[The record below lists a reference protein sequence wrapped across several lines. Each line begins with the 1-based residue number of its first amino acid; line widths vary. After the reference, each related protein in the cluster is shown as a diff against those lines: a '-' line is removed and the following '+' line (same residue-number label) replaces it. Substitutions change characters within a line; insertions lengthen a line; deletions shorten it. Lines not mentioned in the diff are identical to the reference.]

1 MIFSSSSPALLKY
14 CRHEFSFS
22 LYFSK
27 FLCSTVLFQHS
38 LILTNDFSKYTTDE
52 YIIKHT
58 DFSPEAMAEFRE
70 EMFREFYKSKE
81 YEKRKQ
87 EKLKKYFYL
96 KQSYDE
102 FYEFLHEKDVCT

>member
-1 MIFSSSSPALLKY
+1 MKSLAVDEIRIGLLTPLPGSAIY
-14 CRHEFSFS
+14 EEF
-22 LYFSK
+22 K
-27 FLCSTVLFQHS
+27 KEG

-87 EKLKKYFYL
+87 EKLKKYPYL